1 MNTTPSANAD
11 DVYKKVFFRLMPF
24 LVFCYFIASIDRGNV
39 AYSKLQFQSALG
51 FDESIY
57 ALGASIFFL
66 GYIMFEIPSNILLK
80 RIGIRKTLL
89 RIMFAWGFLCA
100 CLAFM
105 KTETHYY
112 TLRFFIGVA
121 EAGFFPGV
129 MYYLSKWA
137 PPARRARVMA
147 IFMASIGLSGAL
159 AGPIA
164 GVIMTYMD
172 GVAGMGGW
180 QWLFILEGIP
190 AMVLGVAAYFY
201 LSDSPEQAK
210 WLSKEE
216 LAVIQ
221 NDLDAE
227 VVPTKSG
234 STVTLKEAMLNR
246 RFIGLLFACFALMS
260 GTAAFMFWMP
270 TIFRSLGVEGFIRI
284 GLYSS
289 GPFLVAVVVQLL
301 NARSSDKR
309 GERKFHIATGL
320 LFAAIAWLVMAV
332 TTPPP
337 LVAIIILTFIVAG
350 TMASFGPFWSVPATI
365 LPPEHR
371 AVGIAI
377 LTTLGGLASFAQPI
391 LAGIIID
398 STGKISNTQYLN
410 GFWMLGCTVLF
421 LLIFRPKSQA
431 SEQS

>member
-1 MNTTPSANAD
+1 MNNAASTPASPD
-11 DVYKKVFFRLMPF
+11 DVYKKVFFRLLPF
-24 LVFCYFIASIDRGNV
+24 LVLCYFIASIDRGNV
-39 AYSKLQFQSALG
+39 AYAKLQFQSALG
-51 FDESIY
+51 FSESVY
-57 ALGASIFFL
+57 AIGASIFFL
-66 GYIMFEIPSNILLK
+66 GYIMFEIPSNMLLK

-105 KTETHYY
+105 KTDIHYY

-137 PPARRARVMA
+137 PPARRARIMA
-147 IFMASIGLSGAL
+147 VFMASIGLSGAL

-172 GVAGMGGW
+172 GVGGMAGW

-190 AMVLGVAAYFY
+190 AMVLGVIAYFY
-201 LSDSPEQAK
+201 LADSPEEAK
-210 WLSKEE
+210 WLSKDEV
-216 LAVIQ
+216 AVIR
-221 NDLDAE
+221 NDLDEE
-227 VVPTKSG
+227 VVPTQSG
-234 STVTLKEAMLNR
+234 STMTLWEAMLNR
-246 RFIGLLFACFALMS
+246 RFIGLLFACFAVMS

-320 LFAAIAWLVMAV
+320 LFAGVAWLVMAAS
-332 TTPPP
+332 TPAPA
-337 LVAIIILTFIVAG
+337 VAIVILTFIVAG
-350 TMASFGPFWSVPATI
+350 TMSAMGPFWSLPATI

-371 AVGIAI
+371 AVGIAAI
-377 LTTLGGLASFAQPI
+377 TTLGGLASFAQPI

-398 STGKISNTQYLN
+398 TTGEISNTQYLN
-410 GFWMLGCTVLF
+410 GFWILGCVVLF
-421 LLIFRPKSQA
+421 LLLFKNQK
-431 SEQS
+431 